1 MIRLNNLVTTKMK
14 IADELQLGSWK
25 VTKLTFTSLR
35 SKYHRHK
42 KNFKDCHRSRTSCG
56 IVQKTEKDL
65 NKYSVLFWLDSF
77 IYERK
82 E

>member
-25 VTKLTFTSLR
+25 VTKLAFTSLI
-35 SKYHRHK
+35 SKYNRHK
-42 KNFKDCHRSRTSCG
+42 KNFKDSHRSGTSCG

-65 NKYSVLFWLDSF
+65 NKYSFLFWLDSF
-77 IYERK
+77 IYEKK